1 VTFKAAD
8 YISVLGKELVERFSA
23 SALSTTPGLKGAN
36 REKHVRVKL
45 AGLFSQNLL
54 VSTGV
59 VISGDGEHSAQQDII
74 LAEKENGIS
83 FPLFDDEENTYFPC
97 ECTVGAIEIKSTLT
111 PETLRDTIAK
121 STSVKRLIRHSVE
134 SVSALGGTR
143 YRSFRKFGSPVSFD
157 CAPEEEFDQFAKPSD
172 QIFCAAVAGVRD
184 VSTANLA
191 EILNAA
197 HKDPLQHPPDVILT
211 LDGSVICWSLRGGTQ
226 FATTTVGADG
236 VFLSEGNSDCFGFL
250 VSTIQKF
257 SKRARTVPLSSLD
270 RYYGSFSTLSGRR
283 V

>member
-8 YISVLGKELVERFSA
+8 YISVLGKELVERFSG

-36 REKHVRVKL
+36 REKHLRAKL
-45 AGLFSQNLL
+45 AGLFTHNLL

-59 VISGDGEHSAQQDII
+59 VISGDGEHSTQQDII
-74 LAEKENGIS
+74 LAERENGIS
-83 FPLFDDEENTYFPC
+83 FKLFDDEENTYFPC
-97 ECTVGAIEIKSTLT
+97 ECTVAAIEVKSALT
-111 PETLRDTIAK
+111 PETLRDVTAK
-121 STSVKRLIRHSVE
+121 STSVKRLIRHSVD

-157 CAPEEEFDQFAKPSD
+157 CAPEEEFNQLAKPSD

-184 VSTANLA
+184 ISSAKLA
-191 EILNAA
+191 EVLNEA
-197 HKDPLQHPPDVILT
+197 HSDPFQHPPDLIIT
-211 LDGSVICWSLRGGTQ
+211 LDGTIICWSLQSGRQ
-226 FATTTVGADG
+226 FAVSPIGADG

-250 VSTIQKF
+250 VSTTQKF
-257 SKRARTVPLSSLD
+257 AQKARTVPLSSLD
-270 RYYGSFSTLSGRR
+270 RYYGSFGTLSGRR